1 MDLVDIDKV
10 LDDFELSDERSGGAA
25 GCDGD
30 QPARRVYGKQFVNV
44 SSVFSSLNDY
54 MGVEIA
60 DKAAVSGVVDEEKE
74 SLTETMKNIEVD
86 SNENA
91 TGEIEITNG
100 ESVGEDLVV
109 SFEEET
115 IERSSEIVLSLT
127 TTTETSSHL
136 SNPSENTT
144 EFSEDGLSLEA
155 LAKMSTLQ
163 TLESSSLCIDNE
175 ISSSVLPSRNF
186 GNNMSTLSRITE
198 TEDKFEVN
206 ESDEVPPEEEIII
219 PRETVQPPVKI
230 PVGFEETMDD
240 VSDTELE
247 SYLQELE
254 NESIRETEHLQP
266 VQEEKTPREESQKI
280 VDQHDSVSQAS
291 TVEIT
296 DTKKRIENDF
306 DDESTSNSSMLE
318 EKVTEEVA
326 DEPTTC
332 SVSEADLQ
340 KDDTKGEEEVPED
353 VPEVE
358 LREKP
363 SEEEKHDEIKPQRPD
378 SLDLSMV
385 TNVGFAGQTP
395 MSAPDE
401 GGAVGGAQEDVDE
414 DEPSSAEIPA
424 EATSAQMS
432 TSSSDDFTPMA
443 QPPAVESSAERRL
456 SSSAFQLGKV
466 APYWVPD
473 NVTNFCMQ
481 CNLKFSLIKRRHHC
495 RACGQVL
502 CSTCCSLKA
511 KLEYLGDVDARICL
525 QCDDVLS
532 REAAEVIMNNNSGAL
547 QSPNPNNPMEYCST
561 IPPHQQV
568 SGQVAGP
575 IAVMVPTGVLKKE
588 GVPSRNSRKD
598 KTVIFSDG
606 IRPGCDLTELDG
618 DESEGRSSR
627 RNGNW
632 RVQTPPGPPSGSSGS
647 QKTARSA
654 AQNAKLPPKDKTTG
668 SFIPKDENLLPPVY
682 IATKTEYHF
691 EDVANNAALI
701 ARLQQETLKFAIHRN
716 FYIYVKIIDLTCCMN
731 RTVFNFTTHG
741 LRFVGQDEI
750 VILLEVD
757 ESQQV
762 PKDIFLHLSEIYA
775 DADRGQTITELGFSQ
790 ASSSMFLG
798 SREHGG
804 FIYIRPTFQ
813 CLQGVQLPEPPY
825 LIGILIHKWEIP
837 WARLFPLRLQLR
849 LGAYYRYYPSPHVS
863 FRGRE
868 SVYTEIA
875 DTIINFLAD
884 FRTYSYTLSAIRG
897 LLIHME
903 EGHTTVMIPRNRY
916 DHVMKA
922 INNSS
927 DNILAIG
934 GNFSRKADGHLVCI
948 QNTDA
953 DSGHLHA
960 YSTQA
965 INIEGHPRNVTGA
978 SFLVLNGALK
988 TTSGLTG
995 KCNIVED
1002 GLMVQILP
1010 TKMETVRA
1018 ALKNMKD
1025 VTILCGAIDADP
1037 AQTENVNIVWT
1048 ENDLEF
1054 NVGVVS
1060 PIDNKKMDG
1069 IPSIRVHKG
1078 QDFSSTNHI
1087 IRWTEVFILKVEDDS
1102 SHSSVNIPKV
1112 SEQIAQSTAVALV
1125 SFLDL
1130 LAANALRRIGLRTTL
1145 DQETV
1150 CYEAG
1155 SCGQKLP
1162 PLYMDVL
1169 DNELIPTLHRQVTNL
1184 QIDNPIIV
1192 ELIFDILDK

>member
-10 LDDFELSDERSGGAA
+10 LDDFELSDERGAA
-25 GCDGD
+25 GDSG
-30 QPARRVYGKQFVNV
+30 RRAFVNV

-54 MGVEIA
+54 VGVEIVP
-60 DKAAVSGVVDEEKE
+60 KVSQEVHEDVIPV
-74 SLTETMKNIEVD
+74 LTV
-86 SNENA
+86 ENA
-91 TGEIEITNG
+91 PEHVNG
-100 ESVGEDLVV
+100 EQNS
-109 SFEEET
+109 EEET
-115 IERSSEIVLSLT
+115 LEQSSEIPLSLT
-127 TTTETSSHL
+127 TTTETSTDSL
-136 SNPSENTT
+136 SNPSVNTT
-144 EFSEDGLSLEA
+144 EISEDGLSFDVGA
-155 LAKMSTLQ
+155 NVVSTML
-163 TLESSSLCIDNE
+163 TLESSSICIDNDV
-175 ISSSVLPSRNF
+175 SSSILPSRNF
-186 GNNMSTLSRITE
+186 GNNLSTLSRITE
-198 TEDKFEVN
+198 TQSEVLM
-206 ESDEVPPEEEIII
+206 PQEEEEEVII
-219 PRETVQPPVKI
+219 PRETPQPPIKVPI
-230 PVGFEETMDD
+230 GFEETMDD

-254 NESIRETEHLQP
+254 NESIREC
-266 VQEEKTPREESQKI
+266 VQVEKVEECPKTA
-280 VDQHDSVSQAS
+280 DQHDSVSQAS

-296 DTKKRIENDF
+296 DAKKRIEIDF
-306 DDESTSNSSMLE
+306 DDESTSSLLE

-326 DEPTTC
+326 DTTC
-332 SVSEADLQ
+332 STSEVQHDAEQQVDA
-340 KDDTKGEEEVPED
+340 EEVA
-353 VPEVE
+353 EVA
-358 LREKP
+358 
-363 SEEEKHDEIKPQRPD
+363 EEQGAKPQRPD

-385 TNVGFAGQTP
+385 ATVGFAGQTP
-395 MSAPDE
+395 PATQE
-401 GGAVGGAQEDVDE
+401 EGAVGGEEVA
-414 DEPSSAEIPA
+414 
-424 EATSAQMS
+424 AQMS

-456 SSSAFQLGKV
+456 STQMQHLGKV

-502 CSTCCSLKA
+502 CSTCCSLRG
-511 KLEYLGDVDARICL
+511 KLEYLGDVEARICI
-525 QCDDVLS
+525 QCDAIMS
-532 REAAEVIMNNNSGAL
+532 RDAAEVIMNNNTGCL
-547 QSPNPNNPMEYCST
+547 VRSPNPNNPMEYCST

-568 SGQVAGP
+568 SGTSAGP
-575 IAVMVPTGVLKKE
+575 IAVMVPAGVLKKE
-588 GVPSRNSRKD
+588 GAPSRNRKD

-632 RVQTPPGPPSGSSGS
+632 RVQTPPGPPT
-647 QKTARSA
+647 KPAAAR
-654 AQNAKLPPKDKTTG
+654 NVKLPVKDKVTG
-668 SFIPKDENLLPPVY
+668 SYIPKEENLLPPIY
-682 IATKTEYHF
+682 IATKTDFRF
-691 EDVANNAALI
+691 EDVPNNATLI
-701 ARLQQETLKFAIHRN
+701 SRLRQETLKFAIHRN
-716 FYIYVKIIDLTCCMN
+716 FHIHVKIIELTCCMN

-750 VILLEVD
+750 VVLLEMD
-757 ESQQV
+757 ETEQV
-762 PKDIFLHLSEIYA
+762 PKDIFLHLCEIYSE
-775 DADRGQTITELGFSQ
+775 ADRGQTITELGFSL
-790 ASSSMFLG
+790 ASTTTFLG

-804 FIYIRPTFQ
+804 FLYIRPTFQ
-813 CLQGVQLPEPPY
+813 CLQGVCVPEPPY

-868 SVYTEIA
+868 SVYTEIS

-884 FRTYSYTLSAIRG
+884 FRTYSYTLSSIRG

-903 EGHTTVMIPRNRY
+903 EGHTTMMIPRNRY
-916 DHVMKA
+916 DQVMKA

-953 DSGHLHA
+953 DSGQLHA

-978 SFLVLNGALK
+978 SFIVLNGALK
-988 TTSGLTG
+988 STSGLTG
-995 KCNIVED
+995 KCSIVED

-1010 TKMETVRA
+1010 AKMETVRT

-1025 VTILCGAIDADP
+1025 VTIVCGAIDADP
-1037 AQTENVNIVWT
+1037 SQTENVNILWT

-1078 QDFSSTNHI
+1078 QDFSSANHI
-1087 IRWTEVFILKVEDDS
+1087 IRWTEVFIIKVEDDS

-1112 SEQIAQSTAVALV
+1112 AEQIAQSTAVALV

-1130 LAANALRRIGLRTTL
+1130 LAANGLRRIGLRTTL

-1155 SCGQKLP
+1155 SHQQKLP

>member
-10 LDDFELSDERSGGAA
+10 LDDFELSDDRSGAVGSIETAEEDTS
-25 GCDGD
+25 GKSR
-30 QPARRVYGKQFVNV
+30 PFPKQFVNV

-54 MGVEIA
+54 VGVEIA
-60 DKAAVSGVVDEEKE
+60 EKAAQEEPEK
-74 SLTETMKNIEVD
+74 I
-86 SNENA
+86 
-91 TGEIEITNG
+91 NG
-100 ESVGEDLVV
+100 ETVSEECVVNSV
-109 SFEEET
+109 EEET
-115 IERSSEIVLSLT
+115 LERSSEIALSLT
-127 TTTETSSHL
+127 TTSESSSDL
-136 SNPSENTT
+136 SNPSLNTT
-144 EFSEDGLSLEA
+144 ELSEDGLSLEPGTRVSNM
-155 LAKMSTLQ
+155 L

-175 ISSSVLPSRNF
+175 ISSSILPSRNF
-186 GNNMSTLSRITE
+186 GNNLTSLSKITE
-198 TEDKFEVN
+198 TDDAASDVCEGSEVK
-206 ESDEVPPEEEIII
+206 EEEIV
-219 PRETVQPPVKI
+219 PQAPTKI

-254 NESIRETEHLQP
+254 NESIRETEQVPDAPKVTL
-266 VQEEKTPREESQKI
+266 
-280 VDQHDSVSQAS
+280 DQHDSVSQAS

-306 DDESTSNSSMLE
+306 DDESTSNSSLLE

-332 SVSEADLQ
+332 SVSTSEVEVLTDVQ
-340 KDDTKGEEEVPED
+340 EEDEK
-353 VPEVE
+353 VE
-358 LREKP
+358 LREKV
-363 SEEEKHDEIKPQRPD
+363 EVQENEEKQDIEEVAEAVEAAPEAKPQRPD
-378 SLDLSMV
+378 SLDLSQV
-385 TNVGFAGQTP
+385 ASVGFAGQTP
-395 MSAPDE
+395 MQPVPE
-401 GGAVGGAQEDVDE
+401 GAVGGEE
-414 DEPSSAEIPA
+414 EPS
-424 EATSAQMS
+424 TQMS

-456 SSSAFQLGKV
+456 SASQGQQLGKV
-466 APYWVPD
+466 APYWIPD

-502 CSTCCSLKA
+502 CSTCCSLRA
-511 KLEYLGDVDARICL
+511 KLEYLGDVEARICI
-525 QCDDVLS
+525 QCDAIMS
-532 REAAEVIMNNNSGAL
+532 RDAAEMIMNNNTGCL
-547 QSPNPNNPMEYCST
+547 TRSPNPNNPMEYCST

-568 SGQVAGP
+568 SGSASGP
-575 IAVMVPTGVLKKE
+575 IAVMVPAGVLKKE
-588 GVPSRNSRKD
+588 GAPGRGRKD
-598 KTVIFSDG
+598 KNVIFSDG

-632 RVQTPPGPPSGSSGS
+632 RVQTPPGPVAAG
-647 QKTARSA
+647 QKSRSA
-654 AQNAKLPPKDKTTG
+654 NIKLPIKDKVTG
-668 SFIPKDENLLPPVY
+668 SYIPKEENLLPPIY
-682 IATKTEYHF
+682 IATKTDFRF
-691 EDVANNAALI
+691 EDVVNNSALI
-701 ARLQQETLKFAIHRN
+701 DRLKQETLKFAIHRN
-716 FYIYVKIIDLTCCMN
+716 FHVHVKIIDLSCCMN
-731 RTVFNFTTHG
+731 RTVFSFTTHG

-757 ESQQV
+757 DSAQV
-762 PKDIFLHLSEIYA
+762 PKDIFLHLCEIYTE
-775 DADRGQTITELGFSQ
+775 ADRGQTITELGFSL
-790 ASSSMFLG
+790 ASSSSFLG

-804 FIYIRPTFQ
+804 FLYIRPTFQ
-813 CLQGVQLPEPPY
+813 CLQGVCLPEPPY

-868 SVYTEIA
+868 SVYTEIS

-884 FRTYSYTLSAIRG
+884 FRTYSYTLSSIRG

-916 DHVMKA
+916 DQMMKA

-948 QNTDA
+948 QNTDS
-953 DSGHLHA
+953 DSGQLHA

-988 TTSGLTG
+988 STSGLTG
-995 KCNIVED
+995 KCSIVED

-1025 VTILCGAIDADP
+1025 VTIVCGAIDADP
-1037 AQTENVNIVWT
+1037 SQTESVNIVWT

-1112 SEQIAQSTAVALV
+1112 AEQIAQSTAVALV

-1130 LAANALRRIGLRTTL
+1130 LAANGLRRIGLRTTL

-1155 SCGQKLP
+1155 SHQQKLP

>member
-10 LDDFELSDERSGGAA
+10 LDDFELSDDRSGATGTIEAA
-25 GCDGD
+25 EGD
-30 QPARRVYGKQFVNV
+30 SGKRPFAKQFVNV

-54 MGVEIA
+54 VGVEI
-60 DKAAVSGVVDEEKE
+60 VQSPESEKVA
-74 SLTETMKNIEVD
+74 M
-86 SNENA
+86 
-91 TGEIEITNG
+91 NG
-100 ESVGEDLVV
+100 ETTESVEEDTL
-109 SFEEET
+109 
-115 IERSSEIVLSLT
+115 ERSSDIALSLT
-127 TTTETSSHL
+127 TSSDSSSDL
-136 SNPSENTT
+136 SNPSINTT
-144 EFSEDGLSLEA
+144 ELSEDGLSLEPG
-155 LAKMSTLQ
+155 AKVSNML

-175 ISSSVLPSRNF
+175 ISSSILPSRNF
-186 GNNMSTLSRITE
+186 GNNISSLSKITE
-198 TEDKFEVN
+198 SEDNTVPGG
-206 ESDEVPPEEEIII
+206 SDEMPQEEIII
-219 PRETVQPPVKI
+219 PRETPQPPVKV

-254 NESIRETEHLQP
+254 NESIRETEQP
-266 VQEEKTPREESQKI
+266 QAVPEKER
-280 VDQHDSVSQAS
+280 DQHDSVSQAS

-296 DTKKRIENDF
+296 DTKKRIEIDF
-306 DDESTSNSSMLE
+306 DDESTSNSSLLE
-318 EKVTEEVA
+318 EKVTEEVI

-332 SVSEADLQ
+332 SVSTSELEQPKEAPV
-340 KDDTKGEEEVPED
+340 EEPEAE
-353 VPEVE
+353 EVE
-358 LREKP
+358 LRRP
-363 SEEEKHDEIKPQRPD
+363 DNEEKIEEVEQVTESKPQRPD

-385 TNVGFAGQTP
+385 ANVGFAGQTP
-395 MSAPDE
+395 IQEPE
-401 GGAVGGAQEDVDE
+401 GAVGGD
-414 DEPSSAEIPA
+414 
-424 EATSAQMS
+424 EATETQMS
-432 TSSSDDFTPMA
+432 TSSSDDFMPMA

-456 SSSAFQLGKV
+456 SASGQQLGKV

-511 KLEYLGDVDARICL
+511 KLEYLGDVEARICI
-525 QCDDVLS
+525 QCDAIMS
-532 REAAEVIMNNNSGAL
+532 RDAAEVIMNNNTGCL
-547 QSPNPNNPMEYCST
+547 TRSPNPNNPMEYCST

-568 SGQVAGP
+568 SGTAAGP
-575 IAVMVPTGVLKKE
+575 IAVMVPAGVLKKE
-588 GVPSRNSRKD
+588 GAPNRGRKD
-598 KTVIFSDG
+598 KNVIFSDG

-632 RVQTPPGPPSGSSGS
+632 RVQTPPGPTTGGHKASRG
-647 QKTARSA
+647 
-654 AQNAKLPPKDKTTG
+654 AQNVKLPIKDKVTG
-668 SFIPKDENLLPPVY
+668 SYIPKEENLLPPVY
-682 IATKTEYHF
+682 LATKTDFRF

-701 ARLQQETLKFAIHRN
+701 ARLKQETLKFAIHRN
-716 FYIYVKIIDLTCCMN
+716 FHVHVKIIDLSCCMN

-741 LRFVGQDEI
+741 LRFVGQDEM

-757 ESQQV
+757 DTEQV
-762 PKDIFLHLSEIYA
+762 PKDIFLHLCEIYA
-775 DADRGQTITELGFSQ
+775 EADRGQTITELGFSLAS
-790 ASSSMFLG
+790 ASSFLG

-804 FIYIRPTFQ
+804 FLYIRPTFQ
-813 CLQGVQLPEPPY
+813 CLQGVCVPEPPY
-825 LIGILIHKWEIP
+825 LIGILIHKWEVP

-868 SVYTEIA
+868 SVYTEIS

-884 FRTYSYTLSAIRG
+884 FRTYSYTLSSIRG

-916 DHVMKA
+916 DQMMKA

-948 QNTDA
+948 QNTDS
-953 DSGHLHA
+953 DNGQLHA

-965 INIEGHPRNVTGA
+965 INIEGHARNVTGA

-988 TTSGLTG
+988 STSGLTG
-995 KCNIVED
+995 KCSIVED

-1010 TKMETVRA
+1010 AKMETVRA

-1025 VTILCGAIDADP
+1025 VTIVCGAIDADP
-1037 AQTENVNIVWT
+1037 SQTENVNIVWT
-1048 ENDLEF
+1048 DNDLEF

-1060 PIDNKKMDG
+1060 PIDEKKMDG

-1078 QDFSSTNHI
+1078 QDFSSSNHI

-1112 SEQIAQSTAVALV
+1112 AEQIAQSTAVALV

-1130 LAANALRRIGLRTTL
+1130 LAANGLRRIGLRTTL

-1155 SCGQKLP
+1155 SHQQKLP
-1162 PLYMDVL
+1162 PIYMDVL

>member
-10 LDDFELSDERSGGAA
+10 LDDFELSDDRSGAA
-25 GCDGD
+25 GSNG
-30 QPARRVYGKQFVNV
+30 ATEEEHSGKRGFSKQFVNV

-54 MGVEIA
+54 VGVEIA
-60 DKAAVSGVVDEEKE
+60 ANSSPEAEK
-74 SLTETMKNIEVD
+74 LTESAVEELKV
-86 SNENA
+86 
-91 TGEIEITNG
+91 NG
-100 ESVGEDLVV
+100 ETASESV
-109 SFEEET
+109 EEET
-115 IERSSEIVLSLT
+115 LERSSEIVLSLT
-127 TTTETSSHL
+127 TTSDSSSDL
-136 SNPSENTT
+136 SNPSINTT
-144 EFSEDGLSLEA
+144 ELSEDGLSLEPG
-155 LAKMSTLQ
+155 AKVSNML
-163 TLESSSLCIDNE
+163 TLESSSICIDNE
-175 ISSSVLPSRNF
+175 ISSSILPSRNF
-186 GNNMSTLSRITE
+186 GTNLSTLSRITE
-198 TEDKFEVN
+198 TEDN
-206 ESDEVPPEEEIII
+206 SALGGSDEMPQEEEEEEVII
-219 PRETVQPPVKI
+219 PRETPQPPVNV

-254 NESIRETEHLQP
+254 NESIREAVP
-266 VQEEKTPREESQKI
+266 EKEDSPR

-296 DTKKRIENDF
+296 DTRKRIEVDF
-306 DDESTSNSSMLE
+306 DEESNSNSSLLE
-318 EKVTEEVA
+318 EKETEELA

-332 SVSEADLQ
+332 TLSTSEV
-340 KDDTKGEEEVPED
+340 EVHQNDVTLDALEPEAQAEA
-353 VPEVE
+353 EVE
-358 LREKP
+358 LRQQSEV
-363 SEEEKHDEIKPQRPD
+363 EEEVVEAVEEAPQAKPQRPD

-385 TNVGFAGQTP
+385 ANVGFAGQTP
-395 MSAPDE
+395 THSQPPE
-401 GGAVGGAQEDVDE
+401 GAVGGEE
-414 DEPSSAEIPA
+414 EETIT
-424 EATSAQMS
+424 EASAQMS
-432 TSSSDDFTPMA
+432 TSSSDDFMPMA

-456 SSSAFQLGKV
+456 STSGQQLGKV

-511 KLEYLGDVDARICL
+511 KLEYLGDVEARICI
-525 QCDDVLS
+525 QCDAIMS
-532 REAAEVIMNNNSGAL
+532 REAAEMIMNNNTGCLAR
-547 QSPNPNNPMEYCST
+547 SPNPNNPMEYCST

-568 SGQVAGP
+568 SGTPAGP
-575 IAVMVPTGVLKKE
+575 IAVMVPAGVLKKE
-588 GVPSRNSRKD
+588 GAPNRGRKD
-598 KTVIFSDG
+598 KNVIFSDG

-618 DESEGRSSR
+618 DESEGRSR

-632 RVQTPPGPPSGSSGS
+632 RVQTPPGPSKPRA
-647 QKTARSA
+647 TP
-654 AQNAKLPPKDKTTG
+654 NVKLPIKDKVTG
-668 SFIPKDENLLPPVY
+668 SYIPKEENLLPPVY
-682 IATKTEYHF
+682 IATKTDFRF
-691 EDVANNAALI
+691 EDVANNASLI
-701 ARLQQETLKFAIHRN
+701 ARLKQETLKFAIHRN
-716 FYIYVKIIDLTCCMN
+716 FHVHLKIIDLSCCMN

-741 LRFVGQDEI
+741 LRFVGQDEMI
-750 VILLEVD
+750 ILLEVD
-757 ESQQV
+757 ESEQV
-762 PKDIFLHLSEIYA
+762 PKDIFLHLCEIYA
-775 DADRGQTITELGFSQ
+775 EADRGQTITELGFSL
-790 ASSSMFLG
+790 ASSSTFLG

-804 FIYIRPTFQ
+804 FLYIRPTFQ
-813 CLQGVQLPEPPY
+813 CLQGVCLPEPPY
-825 LIGILIHKWEIP
+825 LIGLLIHKWEVP

-868 SVYTEIA
+868 SVYTEIS

-884 FRTYSYTLSAIRG
+884 FRTYSYTLSSIRG

-916 DHVMKA
+916 DQVVKA

-953 DSGHLHA
+953 DSGQLHA

-965 INIEGHPRNVTGA
+965 INIEGHARNVTGA

-988 TTSGLTG
+988 STSGLTG
-995 KCNIVED
+995 KCSIVED

-1010 TKMETVRA
+1010 AKMETVRA

-1025 VTILCGAIDADP
+1025 VTIVCGAVDAEP
-1037 AQTENVNIVWT
+1037 SQTENVNIVWT
-1048 ENDLEF
+1048 DNDLEF

-1078 QDFSSTNHI
+1078 QDFSSSNHI

-1130 LAANALRRIGLRTTL
+1130 LAANGLRRIGLRTTL

-1155 SCGQKLP
+1155 SHQQKLP

>member
-10 LDDFELSDERSGGAA
+10 LDDFELNDERSGAA
-25 GCDGD
+25 AAVDSG
-30 QPARRVYGKQFVNV
+30 RRAFVAV

-54 MGVEIA
+54 VGVEIA
-60 DKAAVSGVVDEEKE
+60 SKAVPEVHEKAAEEAATTDTNENSAEKVNGETVSEDVPNSVDEE
-74 SLTETMKNIEVD
+74 ET
-86 SNENA
+86 
-91 TGEIEITNG
+91 
-100 ESVGEDLVV
+100 L
-109 SFEEET
+109 
-115 IERSSEIVLSLT
+115 ERSSEIVLSLT
-127 TTTETSSHL
+127 TTTESSSSDL
-136 SNPSENTT
+136 SNPSVNTT
-144 EFSEDGLSLEA
+144 ELSEDVLSLDA
-155 LAKMSTLQ
+155 GTKVSNML
-163 TLESSSLCIDNE
+163 TLESSSICIDND
-175 ISSSVLPSRNF
+175 ISSSVLPSKNF

-198 TEDKFEVN
+198 TEDNSEP
-206 ESDEVPPEEEIII
+206 EMSDEMRPEEEEEVII
-219 PRETVQPPVKI
+219 PRETPQPPIKV

-254 NESIRETEHLQP
+254 NESIRETENPQ
-266 VQEEKTPREESQKI
+266 VVAEKVEESPKA

-296 DTKKRIENDF
+296 DTKKRIEIDF
-306 DDESTSNSSMLE
+306 DDESTSNSSLLE
-318 EKVTEEVA
+318 EKVTEEVV

-332 SVSEADLQ
+332 SLSVSEVEVHPHEEEKAEAAPEVAEDEEKEEQVELRQ
-340 KDDTKGEEEVPED
+340 KDDIEEVA
-353 VPEVE
+353 EVA
-358 LREKP
+358 
-363 SEEEKHDEIKPQRPD
+363 EETPQEVIEVKPQRPD

-385 TNVGFAGQTP
+385 ANAGLAGQTP
-395 MSAPDE
+395 MQPE
-401 GGAVGGAQEDVDE
+401 PVEEGAVGGE
-414 DEPSSAEIPA
+414 DEAVSV
-424 EATSAQMS
+424 EAAAQMS

-456 SSSAFQLGKV
+456 SSSMQTLGKV
-466 APYWVPD
+466 APYWIPD

-502 CSTCCSLKA
+502 CSTCCSLRG
-511 KLEYLGDVDARICL
+511 KLEYMGDVEARICI
-525 QCDDVLS
+525 QCDAIMS
-532 REAAEVIMNNNSGAL
+532 RDAAEMIMNNNTGCL
-547 QSPNPNNPMEYCST
+547 TRSPNPNNPMEYCST

-568 SGQVAGP
+568 SGNAAGP
-575 IAVMVPTGVLKKE
+575 IAVMVPAGVLKKE
-588 GVPSRNSRKD
+588 GAPSRGRKD

-632 RVQTPPGPPSGSSGS
+632 RVQTPPGPASGS
-647 QKTARSA
+647 QKASRAA
-654 AQNAKLPPKDKTTG
+654 AQQNVKLPVKDKVTG
-668 SFIPKDENLLPPVY
+668 SYIPKEENLLPPIY
-682 IATKTEYHF
+682 IATKTDFRF

-701 ARLQQETLKFAIHRN
+701 ARLRQETLKFAIHRN
-716 FYIYVKIIDLTCCMN
+716 FHIHVKIIELTCCMN

-750 VILLEVD
+750 IILLEMD
-757 ESQQV
+757 STEQV
-762 PKDIFLHLSEIYA
+762 PKDIFLHLCEIYSE
-775 DADRGQTITELGFSQ
+775 ADRGQTITELGFSL
-790 ASSSMFLG
+790 ASSTTFLG

-804 FIYIRPTFQ
+804 FLYIRPTFQ
-813 CLQGVQLPEPPY
+813 CLQGVCVPEPPY

-868 SVYTEIA
+868 SVYTEIS

-884 FRTYSYTLSAIRG
+884 FRTYSYTLSSIRG

-903 EGHTTVMIPRNRY
+903 DRHTTVMIPRNRY
-916 DHVMKA
+916 DQVMKA

-953 DSGHLHA
+953 DSGQLHA

-978 SFLVLNGALK
+978 SFIVLNGALK

-995 KCNIVED
+995 KCSIVED

-1010 TKMETVRA
+1010 AKMETVRT

-1025 VTILCGAIDADP
+1025 VTIVCGAIDADP
-1037 AQTENVNIVWT
+1037 SQTENVNIVWT

-1078 QDFSSTNHI
+1078 QDFSSANHI

-1112 SEQIAQSTAVALV
+1112 AEQIAQSTAVALV

-1130 LAANALRRIGLRTTL
+1130 LAANGLRRIGLRTTL

-1155 SCGQKLP
+1155 SHQQKLP